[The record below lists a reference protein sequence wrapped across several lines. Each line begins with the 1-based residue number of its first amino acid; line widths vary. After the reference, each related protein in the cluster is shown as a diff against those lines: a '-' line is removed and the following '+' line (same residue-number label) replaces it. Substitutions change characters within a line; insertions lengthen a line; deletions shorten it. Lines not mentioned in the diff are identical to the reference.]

1 MGRIEGKN
9 LTYRYEDGFT
19 ALDDLDF
26 TIEDGEFICV
36 VGHSG
41 CGKTTLLRLISGLAL
56 ASSGELT
63 IDGTPI
69 VGPGLDR
76 AVVFQQYSLFA
87 WKTALKNV
95 EFGLAQAHPEYSKE
109 QIREVSKKALES
121 VGMGHAMDFYPYQL
135 SGGMKQRVA
144 IARAFVLDSGTLLLD
159 EPFGALDQYRRSQ
172 LQKMLLELWASGE
185 HRKTVIFVT
194 HDIDE
199 AILLADRI
207 FFMRPGRIE
216 RVIDVDFDRPRD
228 AEELASDP
236 HYGELRREL
245 LRLFSLDVDALEM
258 DREVSHGV

>member
-1 MGRIEGKN
+1 MYN
-9 LTYRYEDGFT
+9 YPDGFT
-19 ALDDLDF
+19 ALDDLNF

-63 IDGTPI
+63 ITRTPI
-69 VGPGLDR
+69 EGPGLDR

-95 EFGLAQAHPEYSKE
+95 EFGLEQAHPEYSKE
-109 QIREVSKKALES
+109 QIREISIKALES
-121 VGMGHAMDFYPYQL
+121 VGMGHAMDLYPYQL

-159 EPFGALDQYRRSQ
+159 QHRRSQ
-172 LQKMLLELWASGE
+172 LQQMLLELWASGK

-207 FFMRPGRIE
+207 FFMRPGEIVRDIH
-216 RVIDVDFDRPRD
+216 IDFDRPRN
-228 AEELASDP
+228 AEELAGNP
-236 HYGELRREL
+236 RFGELRGEL
-245 LRLFSLDVDALEM
+245 LRLFSLDVDK
-258 DREVSHGV
+258 EVEYEA